1 MSAWD
6 TKKEEKDNNIYL
18 SKASVQELKKE
29 LSERLQPK
37 FISNFNLNDVKNILE
52 RYIDEDSLSES
63 VVMNNLMRIFY
74 GPNVWNTIEKLKD
87 WEKFIEEH

>member
-37 FISNFNLNDVKNILE
+37 FISNFDLNNVKNILE